1 MIRRPP
7 RSTRTDAR
15 FPDPTLFRS
24 EEGVCS
30 GCRYHEG
37 RKSSEVDWDDRRESF
52 EQILDEARVMARQR
66 GNHHDCIVPVSG
78 GKDSHFQVWIL
89 KKKYGMNPLLV
100 TFNHTYNAPAGVRNL
115 ENLVEKSGCDLE
127 RFTAGPDSVRRISRY
142 MLETVEIGRA

>member
-1 MIRRPP
+1 
-7 RSTRTDAR
+7 
-15 FPDPTLFRS
+15 
-24 EEGVCS
+24 
-30 GCRYHEG
+30 
-37 RKSSEVDWDDRRESF
+37 
-52 EQILDEARVMARQR
+52 MARQR

-142 MLETVEIGRA
+142 MLETVGDLTRSEERRVGKECVSTCRSRWSPYH